1 MEGQLRKRL
10 RKKRRLAEFR
20 EYGFS
25 VLYQLEPG
33 ADPGAADAFLDRFV
47 ESAVEANGLL
57 CGGGGGP
64 VQFDFF
70 VVGQTRLGASESQ
83 RQRLQEW
90 LFRQPEVAVQK
101 VGELE
106 DAWHGP
112 LSSLEEEAPAPAGRL
127 TRSRSA

>member
-1 MEGQLRKRL
+1 MEGQLRRRL

-20 EYGFS
+20 EFGFS
-25 VLYQLEPG
+25 VLYQLESG
-33 ADPGAADAFLDRFV
+33 ADPSTADAFLDRFV

-64 VQFDFF
+64 VQFEFF
-70 VVGQTRLGASESQ
+70 VVGQTRLGASEAQ
-83 RQRLQEW
+83 RRRLQEW
-90 LFRQPEVAVQK
+90 LRRQPEVAFQR

-112 LSSLEEEAPAPAGRL
+112 LSSLEEAPQGA
-127 TRSRSA
+127 